1 MGSDNSFLLT
11 SRYEIDMKENPSTT
25 IEPGQEK
32 QGTTPAAMA
41 PDALQTRPWLIL
53 SRVLFGITAIFIL
66 GYFAWP
72 TIYPALV
79 RIATD
84 DNFSAGLLVPLV
96 IAYIVYRKWPEIRQ
110 PWQSSW
116 WGLAILALGFLL
128 FLLGMVLTI
137 AYIAQLAMVILLAG
151 IFWLLG
157 GWRIVRLLA
166 FPFFLIALSIPLPH
180 FFVGKLTIRL
190 QIVSTKLAAEI
201 LRLIGYPVGVFG
213 NVIDLGER
221 QLQVVA
227 ACSGLG
233 YLITAT
239 ALAIIFCYFFQRQL
253 WKVALLLFAMVP
265 FAIVANAI
273 RLVIIGIW
281 PIFEK
286 GVWHASIGLSVFML
300 GLDYLRGLNWLLN
313 RLSPPPT
320 PDADTAAGAVVS
332 TVPTVTSAPQ
342 PWYAAYGP
350 LVAGL
355 LLIVTLSPFAIQ
367 GVEAV
372 PVPLKQ
378 EFRYFPMELGPW
390 RGKHVYIEPE
400 LVAGT
405 GADSFL
411 NTSYIN
417 PDKQAPVDLWIAYYE
432 NQESGKSVHS
442 PNTCLTGSGWK
453 TVHAEVLELFPG
465 KPINFAILEYRG
477 TRMAMFFWYFE
488 RGRWLASD
496 YGHKL
501 TVGYDRLVSKRAD
514 GALVRLTTMVHGDEA
529 QARARLE
536 NFLQQ
541 LIPVLPEFI
550 PGKS

>member
-1 MGSDNSFLLT
+1 
-11 SRYEIDMKENPSTT
+11 MKENPSTN
-25 IEPGQEK
+25 IVPQPEQPGAATETGS
-32 QGTTPAAMA
+32 QGS
-41 PDALQTRPWLIL
+41 LQAKWWLII
-53 SRVLFGITAIFIL
+53 SRVFFGVAAIGIL

-72 TIYPALV
+72 IIYPALV

-84 DNFSAGLLVPLV
+84 DNFSAGLLVPLI
-96 IAYIVYRKWPEIRQ
+96 IAYIVYRKWPEIRR
-110 PWQSSW
+110 PWESSW
-116 WGLAILALGFLL
+116 WGLAILMLGFSL

-137 AYIAQLAMVILLAG
+137 AYIAQLAMVILLVG

-190 QIVSTKLAAEI
+190 QIISTKLAAEI
-201 LRLIGYPVGVFG
+201 LRVVGYPVAVLG

-253 WKVALLLFAMVP
+253 WKVAVLLLAMVP

-286 GVWHASIGLSVFML
+286 GLWHASIGLSVFMV

-320 PDADTAAGAVVS
+320 SETDTAEATAAS
-332 TVPTVTSAPQ
+332 AMPNTTSVPPS
-342 PWYAAYGP
+342 WSAAYGP
-350 LVAGL
+350 LVAGF
-355 LLIVTLSPFAIQ
+355 LLIVILSPFAIR

-372 PVPLKQ
+372 PVPLRQ
-378 EFRYFPMELGPW
+378 EFRYFPMELGNW
-390 RGKHVYIEPE
+390 QGKHVYIDPE

-405 GADSFL
+405 GADHFL
-411 NTSYIN
+411 NASYIN
-417 PDKQAPVDLWIAYYE
+417 PDKKVPVDLWIAYYE

-453 TVHAEVLELFPG
+453 TVHAEVLELIPG
-465 KPINFAILEYRG
+465 KPVNFAILEHRG

-501 TVGYDRLVSKRAD
+501 IVGYDRLISNRAD
-514 GALVRLTTMVHGDEA
+514 GALVRLTTAVQGDEA
-529 QARARLE
+529 QARTRLE